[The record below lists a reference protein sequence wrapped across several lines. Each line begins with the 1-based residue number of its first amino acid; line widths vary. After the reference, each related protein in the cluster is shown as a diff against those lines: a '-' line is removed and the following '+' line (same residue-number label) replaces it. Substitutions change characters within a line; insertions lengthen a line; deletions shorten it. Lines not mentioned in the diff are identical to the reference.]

1 MAVSHI
7 QRETS
12 QFKPHTDVQH
22 LLVSLFNGDNP
33 LSGHLPPQV
42 FQGCQQQKRQDLSKI
57 QVSIEFARAIAKDS
71 EISLAIMIRSL
82 GATTNTNFEL
92 LTKALHGVAK
102 LSSLLYMRGI
112 SEGFDYYI
120 VLIKHA
126 VNEPKTLL
134 VSDQSLRYETENDEQ
149 FNKFIRQ
156 HLFQTNRQLT
166 SRDVAPRFGK
176 QIICCYIRLF
186 RTYLTLVGEDSNVM
200 TPFLPSTLI
209 VFARYM
215 TMSLD
220 PFLRSSSELLLHSR
234 SISTLSLFV
243 FAALQHVL
251 PSVSPLFPV

>member
-1 MAVSHI
+1 MAVS
-7 QRETS
+7 
-12 QFKPHTDVQH
+12 
-22 LLVSLFNGDNP
+22 

-42 FQGCQQQKRQDLSKI
+42 FQGCQQQKRQDL
-57 QVSIEFARAIAKDS
+57 
-71 EISLAIMIRSL
+71 
-82 GATTNTNFEL
+82 TNFEL

-176 QIICCYIRLF
+176 QIICRYIRLF
-186 RTYLTLVGEDSNVM
+186 RTYLTLVGEDSVK
-200 TPFLPSTLI
+200 S
-209 VFARYM
+209 
-215 TMSLD
+215 
-220 PFLRSSSELLLHSR
+220 
-234 SISTLSLFV
+234 
-243 FAALQHVL
+243 
-251 PSVSPLFPV
+251 